1 MTLPV
6 LQRYSKPRR
15 AGDQT
20 SGGRGKL
27 LRPTSALSRIE
38 LLVRETLQNS
48 WDAKDPEWTPAYGV
62 RIYEMEPDARRVLYG
77 SVFTNLPDSLSK
89 LDESLRV
96 PGVRAIEIY
105 DRGTYGLNGPYRASE
120 PGEPNNF
127 TSFVFDIG
135 TSKSSESSG
144 GTYGFGKTATFEVSN
159 AHSVV
164 YWSRCRGTDGAIEH
178 RLIASTLDDT
188 YEQDGARYTGAH
200 WWGILEERD
209 DIVPL
214 RGDAARQLGEAI
226 FRTHFGDAED
236 GDPETGT
243 SILVIDPVISYSS
256 DGNEETRE
264 LIPVRSAAHEAAL
277 LQQMADA
284 LAHSAWPKVVPIGDD
299 NERMLVGLHENR
311 APRDVQADILEKYAL
326 YASALTQIRR
336 EQSEL
341 DGDFSFPDPPGIVR
355 RSTLAITLRRPR
367 NSTASI
373 SSLFGSR
380 KSVTV
385 GHLHLVESVRAVG
398 PPSAAPTNA
407 LCLMRHEA
415 ELVVRY
421 DGVVHEEEHLLQWH
435 GVFKPTKEFD
445 RHFREAEPP
454 THDRWTPDSAGS
466 EASRYVV
473 KKALEHLRN
482 KTRTFLSETRSQDDH
497 NQQRSV
503 RNVAISLR
511 SFVPLGSVEPMQDE
525 TASPRRRVRDARA
538 RSARPKSIVEIV
550 RAQPLS
556 GAAGQALELLVES
569 RDGEKATIVAS
580 IYALTAD
587 GKLPLNAD
595 EASVEWLSDGVPFAT
610 GTRCVADSGQ
620 KLQMLIRTRAA
631 VALEVGFESEIV
643 S

>member
-1 MTLPV
+1 MTFPV

-62 RIYEMEPDARRVLYG
+62 RIYEMEPDVQRVLHD
-77 SVFTNLPDSLSK
+77 SVFTDLPDSLSK

-105 DRGTYGLNGPYRASE
+105 DRGTDGLNGPYRASE
-120 PGEPNNF
+120 PGNPNNF

-135 TSKSSESSG
+135 TTKSSESSG
-144 GTYGFGKTATFEVSN
+144 GTYGFGKTAAFEVSN

-164 YWSRCRGTDGAIEH
+164 YWSRCRGTGGAIEH

-200 WWGILEERD
+200 WWGALEERD

-214 RGDAARQLGEAI
+214 RGEPARQLGEAI
-226 FRTHFGDAED
+226 FRTHFGDTED

-243 SILVIDPVISYSS
+243 SILVIDPVISYSL
-256 DGNEETRE
+256 DGHEETRE
-264 LIPVRSAAHEAAL
+264 IIPVRSKSHEAAL
-277 LQQMADA
+277 LLQLADA
-284 LAHSAWPKVVPIGDD
+284 LAHSAWPKVVPLGED
-299 NERMLVGLHENR
+299 NERMLVGLYDNR
-311 APRDVQADILEKYAL
+311 VPRNVQTDILEKYAP

-336 EQSEL
+336 EQGEL
-341 DGDFSFPDPPGIVR
+341 DDGFTFPDPPGIVR
-355 RSTLAITLRRPR
+355 QSALAITLRRPR
-367 NSTASI
+367 NGTASI
-373 SSLFGSR
+373 SSLFGTQA
-380 KSVTV
+380 SVTI
-385 GHLHLVESVRAVG
+385 GHLHLVESVG
-398 PPSAAPTNA
+398 PAGTPRTAPANA

-421 DGVVHEEEHLLQWH
+421 DRVVHEEENLLQWH
-435 GVFKPTKEFD
+435 GVFKPTREFD

-454 THDRWTPDSAGS
+454 THDRWTPDSAQS

-482 KTRTFLSETRSQDDH
+482 KTRAFLSETRSQDDPG
-497 NQQRSV
+497 QQRSV
-503 RNVAISLR
+503 RNVALSLR
-511 SFVPLGSVEPMQDE
+511 GFVPLGSVEHVQE
-525 TASPRRRVRDARA
+525 AASPRHRARTARA
-538 RSARPKSIVEIV
+538 RSTEPKSIVKIL

-556 GAAGQALELLVES
+556 GASGQDLELLVES
-569 RDGEKATIVAS
+569 RDGGKAMITTS

-587 GKLPLNAD
+587 GKLPLTTD
-595 EASVEWLSDGVPFAT
+595 EALVEWLSDGVAFAT
-610 GTRCVADSGQ
+610 GNKCLAESGQ
-620 KLQMLIRTRAA
+620 KLQMLIRTPTA
-631 VALEVGFESEIV
+631 VALEVGFESVNIA
-643 S
+643 